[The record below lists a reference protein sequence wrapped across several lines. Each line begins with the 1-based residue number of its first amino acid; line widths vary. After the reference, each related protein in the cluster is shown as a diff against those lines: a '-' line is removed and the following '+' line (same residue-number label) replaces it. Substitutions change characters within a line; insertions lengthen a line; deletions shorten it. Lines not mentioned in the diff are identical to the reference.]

1 MRKNIISQ
9 IINSFVKLLFKILR
23 LNTDTCDVCGRMV
36 RNRRVAPNCF
46 IYSCAKHCRY
56 WYSLSGRM
64 YLKEY
69 WSTNYWISYPVSLPY
84 YRVYKRNTS
93 VNFEIRVPVFPLL
106 NLSSDKIEEKI
117 KIYSFFS

>member
-1 MRKNIISQ
+1 M
-9 IINSFVKLLFKILR
+9 NSFVKLIFNILR
-23 LNTDTCDVCGRMV
+23 LNTDTCDICGRTV
-36 RNRRVAPNCF
+36 RDRRVAANCF

-56 WYSLSGRM
+56 WYSLEGSL

-69 WSTNYWISYPVSLPY
+69 WSNNYWISYPVLLPY

-93 VNFEIRVPVFPLL
+93 VNFEIKVPVFPLL